1 MLVFGEKNARQQL
14 VNRYLLFLGN
24 LIKWTLKHVFSSH
37 QWNEIRFLGVSDT
50 IFLASTFIEETL
62 PRFGELTGLWSLVYF
77 QFVFFHLIK
86 TIRCNSFQIENANFP
101 SPLKS
106 FNDFKICCFYLSNF
120 CHRKIVIAKDLP
132 SEINT
137 PFFCTLFIRR
147 DRKLKKWK
155 KIGVRICSS
164 KCSFLSL
171 KFGFR
176 LNSSFILFNLAW
188 YFSF

>member
-1 MLVFGEKNARQQL
+1 MKWNSLFRRFRHNFPREHFHWRDAPEVWWTYGIVVAR
-14 VNRYLLFLGN
+14 LFSVRL
-24 LIKWTLKHVFSSH
+24 
-37 QWNEIRFLGVSDT
+37 
-50 IFLASTFIEETL
+50 
-62 PRFGELTGLWSLVYF
+62 
-77 QFVFFHLIK
+77 FFHLIK

-132 SEINT
+132 SDINT

-188 YFSF
+188 YFPF